1 MAGKSRLTRLLNSYS
16 GRMIGG
22 VLLLHVFLLPFL
34 LTKVINLI
42 EHSYISQFVN
52 NSRSD
57 AYLLSDLVGST
68 SDQERV
74 RSYLNEAVL
83 TSRVEF
89 ASYKGRVGESIS
101 LGRLPERLVE
111 DFSFASHGDKVYQII
126 VPVFDPQA
134 REVAELALGY
144 DERPVELDM
153 SQSRRSVYTMMAVY
167 FTAMLMFAI
176 FFARSLARPIN
187 QLQTLTRYIAEGGY
201 GKLDETVGIKSS
213 ITEIRDLSLDLERTR
228 RQLLEQTSKLEFQ
241 AYHDSLTRLPNR
253 LLLEDRVEQMI
264 RVADRHG
271 KSFSLLILD
280 LDKFKEVNDTL
291 GHHVGDQL
299 LGVFAN
305 RVRRS
310 LRNMDTFARLSG
322 DEFAILLSENDRKKT
337 EKVIEKISVLL
348 ERPFTVD
355 DQNLQVSASIGV
367 AIFPEHANSYS
378 GLLKCADIAMYHAKR
393 QGKLYS
399 MYSEEMEHLDVEKI
413 GMANELRNAL
423 KHGDLVLYY
432 QPKLSLNGNRV
443 DCVEAL
449 VRWKHPRKGIL
460 VPDEFI
466 PVAEKSQLIN
476 ELTYYV
482 LDQALRQCHQW
493 QQKGLFLTIAVNLSA
508 RNLLDESLLRNI
520 RILLDQYQ
528 VLPDYLELEVTE
540 SMVMRDP
547 ALAQKVLREIIKMG
561 INVVMDDFGSGY
573 TSLTQL
579 VSLPV
584 SVVKID
590 KSFVLNMFK
599 SREHR
604 AIVKSVID
612 LSHSLGKLVVSEGVE
627 NQKIMAEISEMKS
640 DQVQGFHICSPLPA
654 DQLEDWLNK
663 TDYRIGEMPIEKY
676 REQGQYSV

>member
-1 MAGKSRLTRLLNSYS
+1 MAGRSRLIRLLNSYS
-16 GRMIGG
+16 GRMVGG
-22 VLLLHVFLLPFL
+22 VLLLHVVLLPFL
-34 LTKVINLI
+34 LTKVISLI

-68 SDQERV
+68 PDQERV
-74 RSYLNEAVL
+74 RNYMDEAVL

-89 ASYKGRVGESIS
+89 AKYIGKSGESIS
-101 LGRLPERLVE
+101 LGRFPEKLVE
-111 DFSFASHGDKVYQII
+111 DFSFSSHDDGVYQIV

-134 REVAELALGY
+134 REVAELVLGY
-144 DERPVELDM
+144 DERPVQLDM
-153 SQSRRSVYTMMAVY
+153 SQAKRSVYSMMGIY
-167 FTAMLMFAI
+167 STAMLIFSI
-176 FFARSLARPIN
+176 FFARNLARPIN
-187 QLQTLTRYIAEGGY
+187 QLQSLTRYIAEGGY
-201 GKLDETVGIKSS
+201 GKLDETMGIKSS

-253 LLLEDRVEQMI
+253 ILLEDRVEQMI
-264 RVADRHG
+264 RVADRHR
-271 KSFSLLILD
+271 KSFSLMILD

-299 LGVFAN
+299 LAVFAN
-305 RVRRS
+305 RVKRS
-310 LRNMDTFARLSG
+310 LRNMDTFSRLSG

-337 EKVIEKISVLL
+337 EKVIEKISALL

-355 DQNLQVSASIGV
+355 EQNLQVSASIGV
-367 AIFPEHANSYS
+367 AIFPDHASNFS

-393 QGKLYS
+393 QGKRYS
-399 MYSEEMEHLDVEKI
+399 VYSEEMEHLDVEKI

-432 QPKLSLNGNRV
+432 QPKLSLEGNRV

-460 VPDEFI
+460 APDEFI

-482 LDQALRQCHQW
+482 LDQALRQCQQW
-493 QQKGLFLTIAVNLSA
+493 LKKGLHLSIAVNLSA
-508 RNLLDESLLRNI
+508 KNLLDESLLRNI

-528 VLPDYLELEVTE
+528 VLPGFLELEVTE

-547 ALAQKVLREIIKMG
+547 TQAHKVLSQIIRMG
-561 INVVMDDFGSGY
+561 IKVVMDDFGSGY
-573 TSLTQL
+573 TSLAQL

-584 SVVKID
+584 SIVKID

-627 NQKIMAEISEMKS
+627 NQRIMTEISDMKS

-654 DQLEDWLNK
+654 DQLEDWLSR
-663 TDYRIGEMPIEKY
+663 TDYRIGEIPVEKY
-676 REQGQYSV
+676 HESGQYSV